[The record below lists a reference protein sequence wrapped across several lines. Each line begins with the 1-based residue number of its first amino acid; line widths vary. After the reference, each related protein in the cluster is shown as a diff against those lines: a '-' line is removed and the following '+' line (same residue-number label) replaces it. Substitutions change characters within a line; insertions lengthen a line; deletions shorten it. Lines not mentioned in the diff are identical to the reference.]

1 MSSPFPEKQLPL
13 HHKITRK
20 RTLGKLRGDSET
32 LFGVSLVS
40 LWCLFGVSQEN
51 LFRQQSTPQP
61 NRANFRAIFVSI
73 NAFMRRHIVEP

>member
-32 LFGVSLVS
+32 LFGVFLVS
-40 LWCLFGVSQEN
+40 LWYLSG
-51 LFRQQSTPQP
+51 
-61 NRANFRAIFVSI
+61 
-73 NAFMRRHIVEP
+73 EPFPAAKHPTAQ